1 LTKNNKLKIFQ
12 LKRNG
17 NDGQM
22 DYNRWLANTD
32 IVSQV
37 ESKLRI
43 PRKTTVFDQLTP
55 TCSLIFWQEHY
66 KIEATGNSC

>member
-1 LTKNNKLKIFQ
+1 
-12 LKRNG
+12 
-17 NDGQM
+17 M